1 MSKSG
6 LSQFSQLGRPS
17 QQRHPA
23 LRLISAIQPH
33 RQPKT
38 NIPPTSLAHQLHLK
52 APPPPL
58 PSTLPPPPPPPHPS
72 PPPSPPPL
80 RRFHHPPRAVPA
92 PHCERVSL
100 LRQSGSAAGGAFI
113 ESLPP
118 PRAASTLS
126 APLRYCWVS
135 QLHCAIARSV
145 PPHRPSPQPLM
156 CHSFPL
162 QPQRR
167 DPRLP
172 TERAR
177 LDSSSGCTSISIFVP
192 VSMA

>member
-38 NIPPTSLAHQLHLK
+38 HIPPTSLAHQLHLK

-113 ESLPP
+113 ESLPL
-118 PRAASTLS
+118 PRAASTLPT
-126 APLRYCWVS
+126 PLRYCWVS
-135 QLHCAIARSV
+135 QLHCAIARSRLIAH
-145 PPHRPSPQPLM
+145 PHSLSLL
-156 CHSFPL
+156 CFSSPL

-167 DPRLP
+167 NPRPP
-172 TERAR
+172 TGRAR
-177 LDSSSGCTSISIFVP
+177 LVRRVAAYPSP
-192 VSMA
+192 